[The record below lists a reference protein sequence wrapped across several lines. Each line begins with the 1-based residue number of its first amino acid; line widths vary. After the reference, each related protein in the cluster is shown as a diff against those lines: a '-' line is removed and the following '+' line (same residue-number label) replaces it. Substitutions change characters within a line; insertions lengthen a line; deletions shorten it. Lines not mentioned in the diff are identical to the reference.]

1 MQCLKNNWSFRTG
14 SLSIEPSKHVAQTL
28 RKNISQW
35 SVFHGDAVL
44 VPVPRS
50 APIREGDLWPSYEIA
65 KAMQDLRLG
74 RVSTLL
80 ERIERVNP
88 SSRSRSEDRPSPF
101 KHSQTIRLQRN
112 LPPNVKSVIL
122 VDDIVTRGHT
132 FMGCAWKIEE
142 AYPDVSIHAFAA
154 VRAVSNP
161 YGFKAFY
168 DPVVESGTIT
178 YRSGIGDCLRRP

>member
-1 MQCLKNNWSFRTG
+1 
-14 SLSIEPSKHVAQTL
+14 VAQTL
-28 RKNISQW
+28 RKNISQR
-35 SVFHGDAVL
+35 SVFQSDVVL

-50 APIREGDLWPSYEIA
+50 SPIREGDLWPSYEIA

-101 KHSQTIRLQRN
+101 KHSQTIRLQGN
-112 LPPNVKSVIL
+112 LPPNVKCVIL

-161 YGFKAFY
+161 DEFKAFY

-178 YRSGIGDCLRRP
+178 YRPDTGDCLRRP